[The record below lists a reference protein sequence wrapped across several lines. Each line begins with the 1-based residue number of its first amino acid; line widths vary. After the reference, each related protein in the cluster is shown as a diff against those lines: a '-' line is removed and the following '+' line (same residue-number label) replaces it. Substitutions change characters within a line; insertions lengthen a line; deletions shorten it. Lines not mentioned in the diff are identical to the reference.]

1 MANLCPKCARP
12 LDADHFCDHCQL
24 SVSVYNKIKDSSKVL
39 YNQGL
44 QKAKVRDLS
53 ASIDLLSRSVRLN
66 KNNTD
71 ARNLLG
77 LIYFEIGETVSALQQ
92 WVVSKNLN
100 PKDNEAVYFLNQVQ
114 DNQSYLDK
122 LNQAIKKY
130 NQSLVYIDQGSVDL
144 AIIQLKKVTSLNPKY
159 VKAFALLA
167 LCYIKEGQEDKAKKT
182 LFKVLSID
190 KSNYIARKYLDE
202 IGQDTVSSDDFKE
215 DKPKKRSNV
224 SSIGIRP
231 VRTKVNNAMFQF
243 VAMAI
248 GIAVGLAIMNFMV
261 MPSRIDTKDGEI
273 NEIAADLSAAET
285 DLKTLNEEKVR
296 LEAELSDSVAFGDTS
311 DAKAK
316 ETSRQLK
323 ETTRVLNAL
332 NFYVSEE
339 EVLAADNLFVI
350 DPAQLPAEVS
360 AIYDNLVAV
369 VFPAVAEDAHN
380 TGYSAY
386 NTGKLEEAVEL
397 LTTSY
402 KYAKTS
408 DFSHRTLY
416 FLARSYY
423 KLDQIDTALP
433 IFQKL
438 IDEYPDSRYISDAQ
452 YFINLNSN

>member
-24 SVSVYNKIKDSSKVL
+24 SVSVYKKIKDSSKIL

-92 WVVSKNLN
+92 WVVSKNLKA
-100 PKDNEAVYFLNQVQ
+100 KDNEAVYFLNQVQ

-130 NQSLVYIDQGSVDL
+130 NQSLTYIGQGSTDL

-159 VKAFALLA
+159 VRAYALLA
-167 LCYIKEGQEDKAKKT
+167 LCYIKEGNIDKAKKA
-182 LFKVLSID
+182 LHKVLAID
-190 KSNYIARKYLDE
+190 KSNFIARKYLDE
-202 IGQDTVSSDDFKE
+202 INQDTVTSDDFKE
-215 DKPKKRSNV
+215 EKPAKVHSGGA
-224 SSIGIRP
+224 IGIRP
-231 VRTKVNNAMFQF
+231 VRTKVNNALFQF
-243 VAMAI
+243 IAMAI
-248 GIAVGLAIMNFMV
+248 GVVVGLAIMNYMV
-261 MPSRIDTKDGEI
+261 MPSKIDQKDGQI
-273 NEIAADLSAAET
+273 NKVIADLSAAEA
-285 DLKTLNEEKVR
+285 DIQTLNDEVNR
-296 LEAELSDSVAFGDTS
+296 LEVELKSTITVGDEFDAE
-311 DAKAK
+311 AK

-323 ETTRVLNAL
+323 ETIRVLNAL

-339 EVLAADNLFVI
+339 EVQAADNLFVI

-360 AIYDNLVAV
+360 AIYDNLAAV
-369 VFPAVAEDAHN
+369 VFPTVAEDAHN
-380 TGYSAY
+380 TGYTACQG
-386 NTGKLEEAVEL
+386 GKLEEAVEM

-408 DFSHRTLY
+408 EFSHRTLY

-438 IDEYPDSRYISDAQ
+438 IDEYPDSKYIKDAK
-452 YFINLNSN
+452 YFINLNTD